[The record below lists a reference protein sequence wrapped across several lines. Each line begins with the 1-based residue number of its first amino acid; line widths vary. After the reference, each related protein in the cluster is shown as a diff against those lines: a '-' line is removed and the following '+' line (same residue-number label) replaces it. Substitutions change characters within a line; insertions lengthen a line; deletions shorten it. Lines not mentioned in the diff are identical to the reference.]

1 MSALVKKSDII
12 IRQANALTS
21 AAYNLTRNEKR
32 LVYIA
37 LDNIINKRIQC
48 NKFGQYPVEINHA
61 DYASIFED
69 DRKNIGQDI
78 LKVTAALSKKEVIF
92 YLPEEE
98 DDRKNALDAM
108 SWTTKRSYRASLGE
122 TTVFFNAELVN
133 IITKVDTNFTRF
145 LMGEAGK
152 LNSPYAMRLYE
163 SLRQWPDQQSVTLEV
178 DWMIE
183 RYELPESYRRMSDFR
198 RRFLKPSI
206 REINEHMSI
215 TIDYEEVADKA
226 RSNRIAA
233 ITFNYSSRIEK
244 ATHSKVSHDDIKS
257 PE

>member
-1 MSALVKKSDII
+1 MPALAKKSDII

-37 LDNIINKRIQC
+37 LDDIINKRIQC
-48 NKFGQYPVEINHA
+48 NEFGQYPVKINHI

-69 DRKNIGQDI
+69 DSENIGQDI
-78 LKVTAALSKKEVIF
+78 LKLTASLNKKEVIF
-92 YLPEEE
+92 YRPDE
-98 DDRKNALDAM
+98 DIGKNALDAI
-108 SWTTKRSYRASLGE
+108 SWTTKRSYRASLGA

-145 LMGEAGK
+145 LMGEAGR

-163 SLRQWPDQQSVTLEV
+163 SLQQWPDQQSVTLEV

-198 RRFLKPSI
+198 RRFLKPAVK
-206 REINEHMSI
+206 EINEHTSI
-215 TIDYEEVADKA
+215 MIDYEEVADKI

-233 ITFNYSSRIEK
+233 ITFNYSNRTEK
-244 ATHSKVSHDDIKS
+244 ATHS
-257 PE
+257 